1 MLLYCIFG
9 IYIKFTT
16 FLGKNEH
23 HSLSISEIIDSGR
36 RGYLKYIKCP
46 VSENRSGVNVLINY
60 LKLIKELIQKHF
72 LTGVLQNSYFKIV
85 LYSTGKH
92 QGRTLHKFIF
102 LINATK

>member
-1 MLLYCIFG
+1 MLFYCIFG

-16 FLGKNEH
+16 FLEKNER

-72 LTGVLQNSYFKIV
+72 LTGVLQNSCFKIV

-92 QGRTLHKFIF
+92 QGRRLHKFIF
-102 LINATK
+102 LINTTK